1 MSARALLVVVT
12 MLLLAVPAAAQQ
24 MPPDTAVR
32 SSRNPLI
39 RVGKWVTFGLAA
51 GAATYGVVANRDADD
66 RYHDL
71 ERVCEADPARCGP
84 RDTSGQ
90 YTDPALEREYKDI
103 VRLDD
108 RAKLSL
114 IAAQAALLGSVV
126 LFVLDL
132 PRNGSGEDIPYKPPR
147 FQVGMT
153 PDSRL
158 ELRYR
163 IR

>member
-1 MSARALLVVVT
+1 MKARALLAALT
-12 MLLLAVPAAAQQ
+12 MLVLTAPVKAQQ
-24 MPPDTAVR
+24 VPDTTVR
-32 SSRNPLI
+32 SSRNALI

-66 RYHDL
+66 RYEDL
-71 ERVCEADPARCGP
+71 ERVCEADPTRCGP
-84 RDTSGQ
+84 RDTSGK
-90 YTDPALEREYKDI
+90 YTDAALEREYQDI

-126 LFVLDL
+126 LFILDL
-132 PRNGSGEDIPYKPPR
+132 PRHGGGEDIPYKPPR
-147 FQVGMT
+147 FQVGVT
-153 PDSRL
+153 PDARL

-163 IR
+163 VR

>member
-1 MSARALLVVVT
+1 MSARALLVVLT
-12 MLLLAVPAAAQQ
+12 IFMLAAPVAAQQ
-24 MPPDTAVR
+24 VPDTTTR
-32 SSRNPLI
+32 STRNPLI

-51 GAATYGVVANRDADD
+51 GAATYGVVANRDADR
-66 RYHDL
+66 RYTDL
-71 ERVCEADPARCGP
+71 ERICEADPARCGP
-84 RDTSGQ
+84 RDTDGQ
-90 YTDPALEREYKDI
+90 YTDPALEREYQDI
-103 VRLDD
+103 VQLDD

-132 PRNGSGEDIPYKPPR
+132 PRDGGGQDIPYKPPR
-147 FQVGMT
+147 FQVGVT

-158 ELRYR
+158 EFRYR

>member
-1 MSARALLVVVT
+1 MIARASFVAVA
-12 MLLLAVPAAAQQ
+12 MLMLALPATAQQ
-24 MPPDTAVR
+24 VPDTTVR
-32 SSRNPLI
+32 SARNPLI
-39 RVGKWVTFGLAA
+39 RVGKWLTLGLAA

-66 RYHDL
+66 RYEDL
-71 ERVCEADPARCGP
+71 ERICEADHGRCGP
-84 RDTSGQ
+84 RDVSGQ
-90 YTDPALEREYKDI
+90 YTDPALESEYQDI

-132 PRNGSGEDIPYKPPR
+132 PRHGGGEDIPYKPPR
-147 FQVGMT
+147 LQVGLT

-158 ELRYR
+158 EFRYR